1 MFRGNDPVH
10 FLGLSTAL
18 LTLFRVVTLEDWT
31 DVMYIQMYGSDAY
44 PNYAEFAHAHLREAS
59 RSMPVLGEVFFVS
72 FVLLGTM
79 IMLSLFIGV
88 SINSM
93 AEAEKEAEERRRHI
107 DRDGEISI
115 GDEIRLIESE
125 MEKLSR
131 RLVELRRRTRGDG
144 PTGGLSEP
152 AVKRALH
159 DFGCRCAVLAGI
171 FISEIEIPIRSP
183 GRKYNSSPTSIQRQ
197 PLKFLNQHPIHHM
210 PSSSSQFCYGW
221 ASGKAVSTLQGSL
234 GIIMFLAIGLVNPG
248 FHAGYPGGCFV
259 RHVVFLVY
267 GLRRRPDLHPEK
279 RQSYPTDTSIHSN
292 IST

>member
-1 MFRGNDPVH
+1 MFRGNAPVH

-44 PNYAEFAHAHLREAS
+44 PNYAEFAHAHLCEAS

-79 IMLSLFIGV
+79 IMLNLFIGV
-88 SINSM
+88 IINSM
-93 AEAEKEAEERRRHI
+93 AEAEAEKEAEERRRHI

-159 DFGCRCAVLAGI
+159 DFGCRCSWIGRVLAPGWR
-171 FISEIEIPIRSP
+171 PCGP
-183 GRKYNSSPTSIQRQ
+183 GRTTASCPAGCNMVGMEPPVGLEPTT
-197 PLKFLNQHPIHHM
+197 
-210 PSSSSQFCYGW
+210 C
-221 ASGKAVSTLQGSL
+221 SL
-234 GIIMFLAIGLVNPG
+234 RV
-248 FHAGYPGGCFV
+248 
-259 RHVVFLVY
+259 
-267 GLRRRPDLHPEK
+267 
-279 RQSYPTDTSIHSN
+279 
-292 IST
+292 